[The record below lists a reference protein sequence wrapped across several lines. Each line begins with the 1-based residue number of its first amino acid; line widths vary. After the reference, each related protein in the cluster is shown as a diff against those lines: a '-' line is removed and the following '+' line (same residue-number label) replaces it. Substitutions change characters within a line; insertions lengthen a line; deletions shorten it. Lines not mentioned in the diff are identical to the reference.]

1 MMSSYSGN
9 KKRTQLQAIPRE
21 SAVQGG
27 KARRFQVD
35 LKPKGVL
42 EGEDLTEALA
52 KYGFGGETAR
62 ARMAL
67 IMLEGFIVEKLSEGY
82 RIDTD
87 LVSFTPRLSSAL
99 SKRDADP
106 ESDGVYVQGS
116 VSARGKL
123 RHALREKVEAVN
135 PLARRFLRIFN
146 VFDQEAGRF
155 DEIEAGHT
163 LSLVGHDIMI
173 DQTSPDEGVWLEKR
187 SGHWNR
193 KPKFIQRA
201 ELLESTPTG
210 CKVVFR
216 EPIPRGKYNIVV
228 ATRCGDGLDYQLR
241 RIGHPVTAV

>member
-1 MMSSYSGN
+1 MLSSLTG
-9 KKRTQLQAIPRE
+9 KKSRTQLQAIPRE
-21 SAVQGG
+21 SAVKGG
-27 KARRFQVD
+27 KVRRFQVD
-35 LKPKGVL
+35 LKPKGIL

-87 LVSFTPRLSSAL
+87 LVSFMPRLSSAL
-99 SKRDADP
+99 SKRDVDP
-106 ESDGVYVQGS
+106 ESDGAYVQGS

-155 DEIEAGHT
+155 DEIETGHT
-163 LSLVGHDIMI
+163 LSLVGHDITI
-173 DQTSPDEGVWLEKR
+173 DRTSPDEGVWLEKR

-193 KPKFIQRA
+193 KSKFIQRA

-216 EPIPRGKYNIVV
+216 EPIPSGKYNIVV
-228 ATRCGDGLDYQLR
+228 GTRCGDGRDYQLR